1 MWNDIKPK
9 HMDKHKPIVL
19 EMNLKVVDIKFID
32 IQQIVMEKLKMN
44 IAMFNNMPRNLLN
57 HQLMKQ
63 KPNMPKLIYMDME
76 MLNQNEE
83 IENIKPKHIEMNK
96 LIDMLPKDMK
106 PIVKL
111 KFIVLRIMFENE
123 KAMCKPNMPKLMF
136 DMNNEPKMNI
146 MLNKQLCIVKQ
157 NLVKVIVKDKP
168 HTNICTHKAS
178 TIVKYSPLL
187 RNIRFAPF
195 SKYNVS
201 G

>member
-1 MWNDIKPK
+1 MNQNIFMWNDIKPK

-44 IAMFNNMPRNLLN
+44 IAMFNNMPRNMMN
-57 HQLMKQ
+57 K
-63 KPNMPKLIYMDME
+63 
-76 MLNQNEE
+76 
-83 IENIKPKHIEMNK
+83 NIKPNPIDTKKAMNQ
-96 LIDMLPKDMK
+96 
-106 PIVKL
+106 
-111 KFIVLRIMFENE
+111 RIMFYMKVVMKIE
-123 KAMCKPNMPKLMF
+123 KIDMNTQKAIEPMDNNTKPNVEPKAK
-136 DMNNEPKMNI
+136 DKQTQKNNE
-146 MLNKQLCIVKQ
+146 
-157 NLVKVIVKDKP
+157 
-168 HTNICTHKAS
+168 HKAS